1 MHGSCPRCC
10 EHAVERGGY
19 TNTVKLSAD
28 GRALAS
34 ADPTQAFVGA
44 KRIGAPAPN
53 AAPPAQVS
61 PAVSGP
67 PAVVPAGPSPAPA
80 SGGPSNAIAAA
91 DLWAEGR
98 KLASGGQCKDAIGY
112 FNRAIQADPRH
123 SRSYSDRGRCL
134 AMMGQLDKGI
144 DDLNRAVQYAPDDMS
159 SYYNRAGLWADAG
172 LGDAALSDL
181 DRSIRLNPMNAAP
194 RAARAAVF
202 EAMGR
207 PQDAQL
213 DAEIAYKQVDTFM
226 SKRRAIVD
234 QVLRT
239 WRAKRMKFSG
249 PAPAAAG
256 DPLQAAVTAMAAKND
271 REALMILEAALVQ
284 RPNDDRLLAYRGHQ
298 RLLLGHATQAV
309 DDLTALLRRMPS
321 THAYVDRG
329 LAFRQLCRFREEMAD
344 YDQAVKMDPRFVKAY
359 FERAFAT
366 MFYDKR
372 RDAVPDLTKVIEL
385 DPGNW
390 LAYNFRGDLNR
401 YWFQLPAAIADFRH
415 SIQLNPNFAQAHCNL
430 AFVLREGKRMNDYQ
444 ASLERCYALDPS
456 EREVARKE
464 FAKIQ
469 VKEEQGAR
477 DLAAYM
483 EWLKT
488 RPKGDIMAIVR
499 AETRSQCDAA
509 GGDWWGSSCN
519 SN

>member
-1 MHGSCPRCC
+1 MLWR
-10 EHAVERGGY
+10 VGGF
-19 TNTVKLSAD
+19 TNTVRLSAD
-28 GRALAS
+28 QRALSS
-34 ADPTQAFVGA
+34 ADPTQAFVSA
-44 KRIGAPAPN
+44 KRIGAAAPATV
-53 AAPPAQVS
+53 PPAQTGPPS
-61 PAVSGP
+61 GTPTPAAPGPTAPGPAVP
-67 PAVVPAGPSPAPA
+67 PAPVPS
-80 SGGPSNAIAAA
+80 GPSNAIAAA

-98 KLASGGQCKDAIGY
+98 KLASTGKCQDAIAY

-123 SRSYSDRGRCL
+123 SKAYSDRGRCL
-134 AMMGQLDKGI
+134 ATMGQLDKGI
-144 DDLNRAVQYAPDDMS
+144 DDLNRAVQYAPSDMS
-159 SYYNRAGLWADAG
+159 PYYNRAGLWADAG
-172 LGDAALSDL
+172 LGDAALADL
-181 DRSIRLNPMNAAP
+181 DRSIRLNPMNAAS
-194 RAARAAVF
+194 RAARSAVF

-213 DAEIAYKQVDTFM
+213 DTEIAYKQVDTFM

-249 PAPAAAG
+249 PPPATGG
-256 DPLQAAVTAMAAKND
+256 DPLQAAVTAMAAKKD
-271 REALMILEAALVQ
+271 REALMILDAALAQ

-309 DDLTALLRRMPS
+309 DDLTALLRKTPS

-344 YDQAVKMDPRFVKAY
+344 YDQAVKMDPGFVKAY

-390 LAYNFRGDLNR
+390 LAYNFRGDINR
-401 YWFQLPAAIADFRH
+401 YWFQLPAAVADFRRA
-415 SIQLNPNFAQAHCNL
+415 IQLNPNFAQAHCNL

-444 ASLERCYALDPS
+444 ASLQRCYALDPS

-483 EWLKT
+483 EWLRTK
-488 RPKGDIMAIVR
+488 PKGDIYQIVR
-499 AETRSQCDAA
+499 AETRLDCEAA

-519 SN
+519 AN